1 MAISAPAK
9 TPDPP
14 GMSKIARQPSSAA
27 FCMADMTR
35 PGSPGLMAL
44 TGGCEKVMLRIEEA
58 SVSSR
63 SEGGLFITHSNYFLI
78 RQLIFLVKK
87 I

>member
-1 MAISAPAK
+1 
-9 TPDPP
+9 
-14 GMSKIARQPSSAA
+14 
-27 FCMADMTR
+27 MADMTR